1 MTCLIHYT
9 VEHLGNQTYTIT
21 ASTREEAQNK
31 LKSFLE
37 HNNLQESQITI
48 EMISTN

>member
-9 VEHLGNQTYTIT
+9 TEKGNQVYTLT
-21 ASTREEAQNK
+21 AYSKDEAAIK
-31 LKSFLE
+31 LQQFLE
-37 HNNLQESQITI
+37 HNNLQENQINI

>member
-9 VEHLGNQTYTIT
+9 TEKGNQVYTLT
-21 ASTREEAQNK
+21 AYSKEEADNK

>member
-9 VEHLGNQTYTIT
+9 TEKGNQTYTIT

-48 EMISTN
+48 EMISIN